1 MFLEFYTEAGYDVLT
16 IYDGPSSLSTEIGTV
31 SGQYSSGPVYFS
43 SGTSMWFEFSSDSSN
58 TRRGFH
64 ANYTA
69 IHGAGMWTDT
79 IKKVSCHGKRIA
91 RKHFESRS
99 VPEGN
104 TLIRPSSLWTPPE
117 DTIMKTSKTLISHE
131 IKKFGVLFEGWLIKA
146 RECCLYCVDTILM
159 RCRTLRLLYCF
170 WLGSTKDWPPVFWT
184 SPSRFYKLVIRP
196 GCIIP
201 GQLGESIG

>member
-1 MFLEFYTEAGYDVLT
+1 MFLEFHTEAGYDVLT
-16 IYDGPSSLSTEIGTV
+16 IYDGPSSLSTEIATV

-69 IHGAGMWTDT
+69 IHGAGRWTDL
-79 IKKVSCHGKRIA
+79 IKKVSCHGERIA

-104 TLIRPSSLWTPPE
+104 TLRRPSSLWTPPE
-117 DTIMKTSKTLISHE
+117 DTIMKSHE
-131 IKKFGVLFEGWLIKA
+131 IKKNWSSFWRLANWRKGLLPLLCRHHIDAVPYTEIAVLLLIGLDK
-146 RECCLYCVDTILM
+146 
-159 RCRTLRLLYCF
+159 RLTPGFLN
-170 WLGSTKDWPPVFWT
+170 
-184 SPSRFYKLVIRP
+184 PSKSFL
-196 GCIIP
+196 
-201 GQLGESIG
+201 